1 MNTIQDK
8 PNQRKSIFRK
18 LAFLADE
25 AVLHLALVGV
35 VVAAVVEGALSLG
48 GGAVWRAAPSGSAAT
63 RARRSTRRAQT

>member
-1 MNTIQDK
+1 MNTNHGK
-8 PNQRKSIFRK
+8 PNQGKSIFRK

-48 GGAVWRAAPSGSAAT
+48 GGSV
-63 RARRSTRRAQT
+63 